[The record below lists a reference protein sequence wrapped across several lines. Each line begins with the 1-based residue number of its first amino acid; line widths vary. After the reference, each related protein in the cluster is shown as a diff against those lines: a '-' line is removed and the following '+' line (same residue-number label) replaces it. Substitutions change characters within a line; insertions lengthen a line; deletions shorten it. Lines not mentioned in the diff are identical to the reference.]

1 VRALMVTVMLLL
13 PFAARAAD
21 ELGECLASCDEI
33 EKLCNEKCAKKAKG
47 GAATCKPQCKT
58 VADACKA
65 DCKTQS
71 GAK

>member
-1 VRALMVTVMLLL
+1 MRALLVTLMMLA

-33 EKLCNEKCAKKAKG
+33 ERMCNDKCGKKAKG
-47 GAATCKPQCKT
+47 GASVCKPQCKT

-65 DCKTQS
+65 DCKNQ
-71 GAK
+71 GGGK